1 MERTPETG
9 SSLTAAD
16 VDALVRLAMSEP
28 DVVKGLVGHVQQLQ
42 EVQRA
47 KAALAGL
54 QDPTELRRVLTSR
67 DEEEE

>member
-1 MERTPETG
+1 MKRIPEAG
-9 SSLTAAD
+9 SPMTAAD
-16 VDALVRLAMSEP
+16 VNALVRLAMSEP

-54 QDPTELRRVLTSR
+54 KDPTELRRVLAS

>member
-1 MERTPETG
+1 MERIPEAG
-9 SSLTAAD
+9 SPMTAAD

-28 DVVKGLVGHVQQLQ
+28 DVVKGLVGHVEQLQ

-54 QDPTELRRVLTSR
+54 KDPTELRRVLAS